1 MIYVFGGVNID
12 FLIKIEDK
20 VRMYESNPS
29 KITLKAG
36 GVGRNIARAIG
47 NFKTCELISA
57 FPNHLYENIIK
68 DLNKH
73 NVSTK
78 YSKIMTSSKN
88 SIYVD
93 VVDSDGVVLGA
104 ADMSVIDKITKDDI
118 LKVTPLTS
126 DEDII
131 VIDTNFSYDIVKFVL
146 DNTKGYKV
154 LDAISSKK
162 LEKVK
167 DLVGCFDLVKVNSF
181 EYEIIKD
188 IKTKRVL
195 LTTGSGIKIIDNNKE
210 RVSIS
215 HRVLKA
221 VNPNGCGDTLLGT
234 YLANMDL
241 GDFDAFKL
249 AIVASA
255 ASSQTDE
262 AVPTIKEIVKM
273 NDSELD
279 IVWKEL

>member
-131 VIDTNFSYDIVKFVL
+131 VIDTNFSYDIVKFIL

-167 DLVGCFDLVKVNSF
+167 DLVECFDLVKVNSF
-181 EYEIIKD
+181 EYEINN
-188 IKTKRVL
+188 TLPGWTVN
-195 LTTGSGIKIIDNNKE
+195 GSGIKIIDNNKE

-273 NDSELD
+273 NESELD